1 MEMENDDVK
10 KTWMGLLCQLSLLS
24 LLLCKTMIV
33 KQYCANR
40 GDLPYLNL
48 FIKET

>member
-10 KTWMGLLCQLSLLS
+10 KLECQLSLLS
-24 LLLCKTMIV
+24 LLLCKTMIL

-40 GDLPYLNL
+40 GDLLYLDL